1 MIEKGQGQRGRGRN
15 YSWARLGIIHSQL
28 QVGASNKEPYLTG
41 IKLHLLW
48 NEYEQFIEVEHRDE
62 ILAAK
67 EQFRQTFDM
76 THERC
81 HCV

>member
-1 MIEKGQGQRGRGRN
+1 MRLHA
-15 YSWARLGIIHSQL
+15 ARSAPYQTLFS
-28 QVGASNKEPYLTG
+28 APTKPEPYLTG
-41 IKLHLLW
+41 IKLRLLW

-76 THERC
+76 SHERC
-81 HCV
+81 HSV